1 MNAPPTK
8 QERLTPWWLV
18 MAIFVL
24 LPVVVAFLISRQAA
38 AQQIRRK
45 AIASSHGWAIEN
57 RNEGQRAW
65 VLHGFHRDVE
75 FEAVQLLREGGGTAW
90 RLRMPLGRV
99 APSWVL
105 VSRTPTWRAQ
115 DFGTIST
122 LLTRSELPPPATGG
136 PTGYSVWGAPEVQAT
151 FLSPPVVALLTA
163 ATFEGQWAV
172 SFADDGVVVDGLGA
186 MPEGE
191 ALLPWLDLAA
201 ALVRVFSPDAG

>member
-1 MNAPPTK
+1 MNAPQPK
-8 QERLTPWWLV
+8 RPRLAPWWLV
-18 MAIFVL
+18 MGVFVL

-99 APSWVL
+99 VPSWVL
-105 VSRTPTWRAQ
+105 ASRTATWRPQ

-122 LLTRSELPPPATGG
+122 LVTRSELPPAGAGG
-136 PTGYSVWGAPEVQAT
+136 LAGYTVWGAAEVQAT
-151 FLSPPVVALLTA
+151 FLSPPVAGLLSA
-163 ATFEGQWAV
+163 AAFEGQWAV
-172 SFADDGVVVDGLGA
+172 SFVDDGVVVDGLGA

-191 ALLPWLDLAA
+191 ALLPWLDLTA